1 MVKICEKA
9 KFWKFWKFWKKW
21 KFAPTRDPTRDP
33 THDPTWGLTS
43 N

>member
-9 KFWKFWKFWKKW
+9 KFWKIWKIWKKW